1 MKQIFWIERLYF
13 EKEQFT
19 EILYRARIRLWH
31 IDTTVPLLWHL
42 DILAIALSLHWVR
55 SSALKFI
62 QFNCTVSL
70 LYNKVERKTNTER
83 EEIWFLR
90 VVRVVGIRTKNY
102 GYFERCSS
110 HETLTPSSGDNLWS
124 HLKVIVNLFWNLER
138 HQVLRWEKSWKI
150 ISISILLSSIWTII
164 IVVLIFWW
172 TTWHRII

>member
-1 MKQIFWIERLYF
+1 MVENQRNLSRVQYLDNAIFQPS
-13 EKEQFT
+13 K
-19 EILYRARIRLWH
+19 
-31 IDTTVPLLWHL
+31 
-42 DILAIALSLHWVR
+42 
-55 SSALKFI
+55 LKL
-62 QFNCTVSL
+62 VL

-138 HQVLRWEKSWKI
+138 HQMLRWEKSWKI